1 MFLAKI
7 PLYWHLMSLIFLS
20 PPMEFQC
27 DNLQQS
33 IEKEHGGCPCDNP
46 SWNRSVFTETAQT
59 KFGLICDRAWV
70 ISFSESMLYVGTL
83 IGSLV
88 FGFMADKYGRLLMFS
103 LCCLCVATAG
113 CLVSVM
119 PTAVS
124 YIIMRCLEGI
134 GTGGAIVTGFVYIIE
149 YCGTRYRD
157 IVAALYHIPLTIGHV
172 TLAGVSYL
180 LRNYNKLQLALS
192 VPMFVVALSGLLIH
206 ESPKW
211 LMDSG
216 KIDKA
221 AEVIKKIDK
230 FNNTSTSDNIQI
242 EMEQYRAALPKTAR
256 NKENFFQI
264 FKYKKLLVNF
274 LSMSAIYLI
283 CGMGY
288 YGVSQY
294 IGRMSGDIHCIFML
308 AVIFISPDMK
318 ITKMVLASC
327 SNTCFFISFIVI
339 FLYGVELF
347 PTGVRNSVL
356 GVLSVLS
363 RIGMIIAPPVNS
375 LHQTVA
381 GTIFGVSAILGAVL
395 CYPLPETKYVA
406 LPSTMDHSR
415 ALHRKSLRESLS
427 LQNRQ
432 PSGAQ

>member
-230 FNNTSTSDNIQI
+230 FNNTSTSDNIRI

-283 CGMGY
+283 CGM
-288 YGVSQY
+288 
-294 IGRMSGDIHCIFML
+294 
-308 AVIFISPDMK
+308 
-318 ITKMVLASC
+318 
-327 SNTCFFISFIVI
+327 VI

-381 GTIFGVSAILGAVL
+381 GTIFGVSAILGALL

-415 ALHRKSLRESLS
+415 ALHRKSLRESFS